1 MESGDSTSS
10 SISRAQTAQLPDQ
23 SQVVDEAECI
33 QPISTRHTS
42 PHLCAREPAP
52 LRPDPARS
60 HMKQTLSRPHL
71 AGATDATSANFPHAD
86 CRRKAM
92 ERSGGVVTPPHSAGM
107 YILFGLILFGILVA
121 S

>member
-1 MESGDSTSS
+1 
-10 SISRAQTAQLPDQ
+10 
-23 SQVVDEAECI
+23 
-33 QPISTRHTS
+33 
-42 PHLCAREPAP
+42 
-52 LRPDPARS
+52 
-60 HMKQTLSRPHL
+60 MKLALSRRHL
-71 AGATDATSANFPHAD
+71 PGATDATSANFPHAD